1 MTIQEF
7 LNEKTCSHIEICEN
21 LIINLIV
28 DDVVYGIN
36 VDTSHIE
43 SSIVLERTDNFV
55 IEGNS
60 LIYGEIV
67 VDITT
72 TNML

>member
-7 LNEKTCSHIEICEN
+7 LNEKTFSHIEICEN

-36 VDTSHIE
+36 VDTTHIE
-43 SSIVLERTDNFV
+43 SSLILERTDNFL

-60 LIYGEIV
+60 LISGEII

>member
-21 LIINLIV
+21 LIINLV
-28 DDVVYGIN
+28 VEGVVYGIN
-36 VDTSHIE
+36 VDTSNIE
-43 SSIVLERTDNFV
+43 SSIILERTDNFM

-60 LIYGEIV
+60 LICGDIV
-67 VDITT
+67 IDTTT

>member
-21 LIINLIV
+21 LIINLVV

-43 SSIVLERTDNFV
+43 SSLILERTDNFI

-60 LIYGEIV
+60 LISGNIV
-67 VDITT
+67 IDITS